1 MGSGKHSMSKDE
13 KRNSFDNDYYST
25 SNYETNNY
33 GNRFEENSN
42 TSSNN
47 FENNESIVNNR
58 NIDSVFDNN
67 YAESSFWDEEEKEFN
82 YQKLVIVIAVIA
94 ILVIIGALLYKFV
107 FSKPKE
113 EQKLPVEEPKTM
125 SETIEGYKVLGKIKI
140 ESLDIDQYILDSTDS
155 KALQNGVGRI
165 DNGASINNYG
175 NFCLAGHNNSKIF
188 EELNKLKV
196 DDEVVLVDK
205 KMEETIYKV
214 TEILEV
220 EPDNL
225 ECLLQDETKV
235 ELTLITCKE
244 GATQRLVV
252 KAEEK
257 IQ

>member
-13 KRNSFDNDYYST
+13 KRNGFDDRDYSSFRSNDFTGRRFEDN
-25 SNYETNNY
+25 SNS
-33 GNRFEENSN
+33 FEENDY
-42 TSSNN
+42 TS
-47 FENNESIVNNR
+47 ENNDNVENNY
-58 NIDSVFDNN
+58 NSN
-67 YAESSFWDEEEKEFN
+67 YAESSFWDEDEEEFN
-82 YQKLVIVIAVIA
+82 YQKLVIIIAVIA
-94 ILVIIGALLYKFV
+94 ILVIVGVLLYKFV

-113 EQKLPVEEPKTM
+113 EEKVPANEPVTM
-125 SETIEGYKVLGKIKI
+125 SETVEGYKVLGKIKI
-140 ESLDIDQYILDSTDS
+140 ESLGIEQYILDSTDT

-196 DDEVVLVDK
+196 DDEFILVDK
-205 KMEETIYKV
+205 KMEETTYKV
-214 TEILEV
+214 TQILEV

-235 ELTLITCKE
+235 EVTLITCQQ
-244 GATQRLVV
+244 GATKRLVV

-257 IQ
+257 I